1 MKGLSMN
8 VKAWFSLLALTSLC
22 CANDS
27 NTTVKKM
34 DIKENVLFQ
43 GKNAYDEHLKQRSKS
58 KESTKIKEKS
68 APQTEENPSF
78 MMHPTVKE

>member
-1 MKGLSMN
+1 
-8 VKAWFSLLALTSLC
+8 
-22 CANDS
+22 
-27 NTTVKKM
+27 M
-34 DIKENVLFQ
+34 DIKEKVLFQ